1 MANTFSPIASITVGA
16 GGAATMEFTSIPQTY
31 TDLYIVYSCRS
42 TNTATNWNNMKLAFN
57 SSTANGSWQYGAM
70 YNNGL
75 AANNVAGQVEVWIN
89 FGASTANTFSN
100 SSVYINNYTSSNNKA
115 MNIETV
121 AEGAAQDLIVG
132 FVGGLWSNSSAIT
145 AISVTPSSGNFAQ
158 YSTAYLYGI
167 KNS

>member
-1 MANTFSPIASITVGA
+1 MANTFSLISSITVGA

-31 TDLYIVYSCRS
+31 TDLYIAYSCRS

-57 SSTANGSWQYGAM
+57 SSTANGSWQFGAM

-75 AANNVAGQVEVWIN
+75 AASNITGQVEVWIN
-89 FGASTANTFSN
+89 FGASTGSTFSN

-115 MNIETV
+115 INIETV
-121 AEGAAQDLIVG
+121 AEGVAQDQIVG